1 MSEHDNGEHK
11 AVTPDAIFQIATG
24 FMAAKHLFVASE
36 IGLFAGLSGGPLSL
50 DDLAPRLATP
60 RRTLRIL
67 ADAMVALHLLKR
79 EGDLYSNTPVTQAF
93 LSGSGEPDMRP
104 FLRFWNHISYPMWL
118 GLEASIRSGEALTT
132 GKVPTDEENRIFSE
146 GVEAI
151 NAGGAKAL
159 PSVYDFSKH
168 RRLLNLGGW
177 YVSFLLP
184 VLRRYTSLEAT
195 LLMLPQWFDK
205 AGASLAREP
214 EIATRVRLIEGDY
227 LYEELPEGHDLFLMA
242 NLIHHFS
249 PAHNTEAFRHIRRY
263 APAGARLLAI
273 DFFTDPTHT
282 QPVFAAL
289 MAGEFQTISGEGD
302 VYSADEVKGWLAE
315 SGWRAVDYVHV
326 DGPLGMIIADAVE
339 QPRNP

>member
-1 MSEHDNGEHK
+1 MSEHERDK
-11 AVTPDAIFQIATG
+11 SSALTPDAIFNVATG

-36 IGLFAGLSGGPLSL
+36 IGLFAGLAGGPLAL
-50 DDLAPRLATP
+50 DVLAPRLSTP
-60 RRTLRIL
+60 QRTLRIL

-93 LSGSGEPDMRP
+93 LSGSGEADMRP

-118 GLEASIRSGEALTT
+118 GLETSIRTGEALTT

-151 NAGGAKAL
+151 NGGGARAL

-184 VLRRYTSLEAT
+184 VLRRYTDLEAT
-195 LLMLPQWFDK
+195 LVMLPQWYEK
-205 AGASLAREP
+205 AGESLAREP

-227 LYEELPEGHDLFLMA
+227 LYEELPEGHDLFLTA

-249 PAHNTEAFRHIRRY
+249 PEHNIEALRHIRRY

-282 QPVFAAL
+282 EPVFAAL

-302 VYSADEVKGWLAE
+302 VYSADEVKGWLKE
-315 SGWRAVDYVHV
+315 SGWRAVDHVHV
-326 DGPLGMIIADAVE
+326 DGPLSMIVADAVE
-339 QPRNP
+339 YARFT